1 MKVKELLK
9 TVNVA
14 WSPPAQYP
22 ILLAAG
28 TAAQQLDA
36 SFNTSASLDLYALN
50 LQQPGYEME
59 HKVSVPSD
67 HRFLSIFYFYNSSI
81 WRKTSVSFFFKLTII
96 SFLTYSLF

>member
-14 WSPPAQYP
+14 WSPPAQHP
-22 ILLAAG
+22 IMLAAG

-36 SFNTSASLDLYALN
+36 SFSTSASLDLYLLN

-59 HKVSVPSD
+59 LKASVPSD
-67 HRFLSIFYFYNSSI
+67 HRLVVI
-81 WRKTSVSFFFKLTII
+81 TG
-96 SFLTYSLF
+96 

>member
-14 WSPPAQYP
+14 WSPKDQYP

-36 SFNTSASLDLYALN
+36 SFNTSASLDLYSLN
-50 LQQPGYEME
+50 LEQPGYEME
-59 HKVSVPSD
+59 SKISVQSE
-67 HRFLSIFYFYNSSI
+67 HRYLLLLIIICTRFYVKSGVDKI
-81 WRKTSVSFFFKLTII
+81 GD
-96 SFLTYSLF
+96 

>member
-14 WSPPAQYP
+14 WSPPAQHP

-36 SFNTSASLDLYALN
+36 SFNTSASLDLYSLN
-50 LQQPGYEME
+50 LQQPGYDLEL
-59 HKVSVPSD
+59 KASIASD
-67 HRFLSIFYFYNSSI
+67 HRLKINLFYAWTN
-81 WRKTSVSFFFKLTII
+81 II
-96 SFLTYSLF
+96 R

>member
-14 WSPPAQYP
+14 WSPPTQHP
-22 ILLAAG
+22 IMLAAG

-36 SFNTSASLDLYALN
+36 SFSTSASLELYSLN

-59 HKVSVPSD
+59 LQASVPSD
-67 HRFLSIFYFYNSSI
+67 HRSVTYIKLNVIYQRLTNQLTLSI
-81 WRKTSVSFFFKLTII
+81 
-96 SFLTYSLF
+96 

>member
-1 MKVKELLK
+1 MMKMSCLFLSDFKMKVKELLK
-9 TVNVA
+9 NVNVA
-14 WSPPAQYP
+14 WSPQAQHP

-67 HRFLSIFYFYNSSI
+67 HRSLSIA
-81 WRKTSVSFFFKLTII
+81 KKKK
-96 SFLTYSLF
+96 

>member
-14 WSPPAQYP
+14 WSPQAQHP

-67 HRFLSIFYFYNSSI
+67 HRFLSTFFIKKKFL
-81 WRKTSVSFFFKLTII
+81 KKEAAKSFFLEVGGGGG
-96 SFLTYSLF
+96 L

>member
-1 MKVKELLK
+1 MYIYIFYIYYLCYKISKMKVKELLK

-36 SFNTSASLDLYALN
+36 SFNTSASLDLYSIN

-59 HKVSVPSD
+59 LKASVASD
-67 HRFLSIFYFYNSSI
+67 HRS
-81 WRKTSVSFFFKLTII
+81 
-96 SFLTYSLF
+96 

>member
-14 WSPPAQYP
+14 WSPPAQHP
-22 ILLAAG
+22 IMLAAG

-36 SFNTSASLDLYALN
+36 SFSTSASLDLYTLN

-59 HKVSVPSD
+59 LCASIPSN
-67 HRFLSIFYFYNSSI
+67 HRFGYNLLCKTLNSSKSMLVN
-81 WRKTSVSFFFKLTII
+81 RM
-96 SFLTYSLF
+96 SLIDD

>member
-22 ILLAAG
+22 IMLAAG

-36 SFNTSASLDLYALN
+36 SFSTSASLDLYSLN

-59 HKVSVPSD
+59 LKASVPSD
-67 HRFLSIFYFYNSSI
+67 HR
-81 WRKTSVSFFFKLTII
+81 SVVITVDA
-96 SFLTYSLF
+96 

>member
-14 WSPPAQYP
+14 WSPAAQHP

-36 SFNTSASLDLYALN
+36 SFNTSASLDLYSLN
-50 LQQPGYEME
+50 LQQPGYDLELKASVASE
-59 HKVSVPSD
+59 H
-67 HRFLSIFYFYNSSI
+67 R
-81 WRKTSVSFFFKLTII
+81 
-96 SFLTYSLF
+96 